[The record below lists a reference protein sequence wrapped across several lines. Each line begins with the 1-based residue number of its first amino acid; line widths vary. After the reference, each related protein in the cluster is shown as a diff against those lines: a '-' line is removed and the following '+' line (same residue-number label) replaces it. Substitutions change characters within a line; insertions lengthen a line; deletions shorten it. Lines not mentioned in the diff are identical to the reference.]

1 MAALLDELQRASEE
15 VLMAT
20 DLAALDL
27 APLEHALAE
36 ASAYAAE
43 FAYHPAALDVR
54 EEASFALIVGLSYA
68 EPPREAEAAARM
80 DEVIRSGQGRELD
93 LTPYGPTLT
102 RLHAERLA
110 ELRARGTA
118 ELIVNCAV
126 PCRVIINERARS
138 TYPSVLLLGR
148 YRVRVESRD
157 GVVGEDYELE
167 LGRAGEIVEL
177 DYPPQQQLPDQPP
190 ELSAQLPA
198 PRLRRWE
205 EIVLMTASAGVVA
218 GGGAVFGPHNQ
229 CIGDPS
235 LDWRLDPACD
245 EIYNTAWIGGTL
257 VAIGAAG
264 LITLTYLLID
274 DEKRRRNMRA
284 VSLGGG
290 GLGWSLA
297 F

>member
-1 MAALLDELQRASEE
+1 MVALLDELQRASEE

-20 DLAALDL
+20 DIAALDL
-27 APLEHALAE
+27 APLEQALAE
-36 ASAYAAE
+36 ARAYAAE

-118 ELIVNCAV
+118 ELIVNCAS
-126 PCRVIINERARS
+126 PCRVTINERPRS
-138 TYPSVLLLGR
+138 TYPSVLLLGP
-148 YRVRVESRD
+148 YRVHVESRD
-157 GVVGEDYELE
+157 GERSEDHELE
-167 LGRAGEIVEL
+167 LGRAGEIIEL
-177 DYPPQQQLPDQPP
+177 DFPAQALPEEPPMASP
-190 ELSAQLPA
+190 ELPA

-205 EIVLMTASAGVVA
+205 EIVLLTASAGVVA

-229 CIGDPS
+229 CVNDPE
-235 LDWRLDPACD
+235 LDWRRDPGCEA
-245 EIYNTAWIGGTL
+245 IYNTAWIGGTL

-284 VSLGGG
+284 VGLGGG
-290 GLGWSLA
+290 GLGWSLE